1 MKSFETVCK
10 EFNKEN
16 DLIFEKVCE
25 ILDERL
31 NDDAVGQYGCDLHN
45 YLFNE
50 DYVFIHESEAEG
62 AVDSVNVWSAI
73 RLVHT
78 YEKDNFG
85 EISTEIGPCKI
96 ANMLVYIY
104 GEFLLQQVEHLQD
117 EEWDEL
123 LLESADIEKIKVELM
138 AWLEGNLPTEE
149 HWNRRTLDEQVWGN
163 YVTY

>member
-50 DYVFIHESEAEG
+50 GYVFIHESEAEG
-62 AVDSVNVWSAI
+62 AIDSVNVWSAI
-73 RLVHT
+73 RLVRT
-78 YEKDNFG
+78 YEEDNFG
-85 EISTEIGPCKI
+85 EVSSEVEPCKV

-117 EEWDEL
+117 EVWDEAL
-123 LLESADIEKIKVELM
+123 DSADIEKIKVELM
-138 AWLEGNLPTEE
+138 EWLKNNLPNDE
-149 HWNRRTLDEQVWGN
+149 HWQRRTLDGQVWDN
-163 YVTY
+163 YGTY

>member
-1 MKSFETVCK
+1 MKSFETICK
-10 EFNKEN
+10 ELNKEN

-25 ILDERL
+25 ILDKRL

-50 DYVFIHESEAEG
+50 GYVFIHESEAEEACESTG
-62 AVDSVNVWSAI
+62 VWSAI

-85 EISTEIGPCKI
+85 EISTEIEPCKI

-104 GEFLLQQVEHLQD
+104 GEFLLQQVEHLRD
-117 EEWDEL
+117 EVLDEAL
-123 LLESADIEKIKVELM
+123 DSADIEKIKLELM
-138 AWLEGNLPTEE
+138 AWLEDNLPNDE
-149 HWNRRTLDEQVWGN
+149 HWNRITLDEQVWDYYGA
-163 YVTY
+163 Y

>member
-1 MKSFETVCK
+1 MKTFETICK
-10 EFNKEN
+10 ELNKEN
-16 DLIFEKVCE
+16 DEIFAKVCE

-31 NDDAVGQYGCDLHN
+31 DDAVGEYGYDLHN

-50 DYVFIHESEAEG
+50 YYAFIHDSEAEG

-85 EISTEIGPCKI
+85 EISTEIEPCKI

-117 EEWDEL
+117 EVWNEAL
-123 LLESADIEKIKVELM
+123 GSADIEKIKVELM
-138 AWLEGNLPTEE
+138 EWLEDNLPNDE
-149 HWNRRTLDEQVWGN
+149 HWNRSTLDEQVWDN
-163 YVTY
+163 YGTY